1 MTYKEFKEWYEPV
14 YEYLEH
20 ELYFEICFANEGL
33 IIPQNHDKELTKIVF
48 HIQTFLGDNYCKKV
62 YFLNKQNGKLFVNC
76 ANDELLIL
84 VIKSFW
90 SRDIKREVVFNTEPP
105 IDKLIS

>member
-33 IIPQNHDKELTKIVF
+33 IIPQNQDKELTKIVF
-48 HIQTFLGDNYCKKV
+48 HI
-62 YFLNKQNGKLFVNC
+62 
-76 ANDELLIL
+76 
-84 VIKSFW
+84 
-90 SRDIKREVVFNTEPP
+90 
-105 IDKLIS
+105 